1 MRLDYA
7 APRSEIV
14 VAGIEALSEGANVI
28 TGGTGLERAD
38 VGEKK
43 NVSVLSFGVH
53 RPISVRA
60 FQFPV
65 LSGIR
70 RISIPLS
77 RSMTVSSLEGQA
89 SNRPDAIR
97 ARRAAATQGPAI
109 TAIGFCLDWFFI
121 VYSLPSFYRQRIC
134 RAKAVT
140 LFQT

>member
-7 APRSEIV
+7 AARSEIV

-28 TGGTGLERAD
+28 TGGTCLERAD
-38 VGEKK
+38 VGEK
-43 NVSVLSFGVH
+43 NVSVLCVGVH
-53 RPISVRA
+53 RLISVRA

-65 LSGIR
+65 LNGIR

-77 RSMTVSSLEGQA
+77 RSMTVSSLNGQA
-89 SNRPDAIR
+89 PNRPDSRR

-121 VYSLPSFYRQRIC
+121 VYSLPSFYRQRI
-134 RAKAVT
+134 
-140 LFQT
+140 